1 MVYSE
6 KEYKLLLEKLKKS
19 EKENEEKANENRI
32 LKSENRHQK
41 EVIQDLDR
49 NDYRGQCNTLK
60 IENKELKKKVL
71 FLEGQLG
78 IARTSLEK
86 DSSNSCKPSS
96 TNGFKKIIQ
105 NNRVKSGRKPR

>member
-6 KEYKLLLEKLKKS
+6 KQYKLLEEQLRKSKK
-19 EKENEEKANENRI
+19 EIEIKDKEVKI
-32 LKSENRHQK
+32 LKTKNMQQA
-41 EVIQDLDR
+41 EVIHDLDR
-49 NDYRGQCNTLK
+49 NDYRGQCGTLK

-71 FLEGQLG
+71 YLEDQLG
-78 IARTSLEK
+78 IARESLGK

-96 TNGFKKIIQ
+96 TDGFKKVIQ